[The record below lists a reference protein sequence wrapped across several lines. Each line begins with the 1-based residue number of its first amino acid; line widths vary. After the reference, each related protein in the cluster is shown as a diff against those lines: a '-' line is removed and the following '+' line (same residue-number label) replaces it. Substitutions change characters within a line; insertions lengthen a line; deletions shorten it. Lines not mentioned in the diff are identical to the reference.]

1 MTELSRMKVY
11 LAGKMRGLPSFGAE
25 EFRKAARVLRE
36 RGFQVVSP
44 LEMDEEAG
52 ISVDGLTGFEDLTD
66 QGFDIR
72 STLANDLQVIL
83 LDVDAVVLLPGWRDS
98 QGAIAE
104 YAAAQAA
111 GVPTW
116 ELTYEDEG
124 IALTWIASPLVL
136 ARRKGAII
144 DLWRNCDCE

>member
-1 MTELSRMKVY
+1 MKVY

-36 RGFQVVSP
+36 HGFKVISP

-52 ISVDGLTGFEDLTD
+52 IYVDGLTGFEDLTD

-72 STLANDLQVIL
+72 STLANDLQVVL
-83 LDVDAVVLLPGWRDS
+83 LDADAVVLLPGWQDS

-124 IALTWIASPLVL
+124 IALTRIASPLVL
-136 ARRKGAII
+136 ASREGTIMDI
-144 DLWRNCDCE
+144 WRNCED

>member
-1 MTELSRMKVY
+1 MKVY
-11 LAGKMRGLPSFGAE
+11 AAGKMRGLPSFGAD

-36 RGFQVVSP
+36 HGFKVISP
-44 LEMDEEAG
+44 LEMDEDAS
-52 ISVDGLTGFEDLTD
+52 IYVDGLTGFEDLVD

-72 STLANDLQVIL
+72 TTLANDLNVVL
-83 LDVDAVVLLPGWRDS
+83 LDVDAVVLLPGWSDS

-104 YAAAQAA
+104 YAAAHAA

-124 IALTWIASPLVL
+124 IALTRINTPLVL
-136 ARRKGAII
+136 ASREGAII
-144 DLWRNCDCE
+144 ELMEEL

>member
-1 MTELSRMKVY
+1 MKVY

-36 RGFQVVSP
+36 RGFQVISP
-44 LEMDEEAG
+44 LEMDEDAG
-52 ISVDGLTGFEDLTD
+52 IYVDGLTGFEDLED

-72 STLANDLQVIL
+72 GTLANDLRVVL

-98 QGAIAE
+98 LGAIAE

-111 GVPTW
+111 SVPTW
-116 ELTYEDEG
+116 ELTYEGEE
-124 IALTWIASPLVL
+124 IVLTKITAPLAVI
-136 ARRKGAII
+136 K
-144 DLWRNCDCE
+144 

>member
-1 MTELSRMKVY
+1 MKVY
-11 LAGKMRGLPSFGAE
+11 TAGKMRGLPSFGADG
-25 EFRKAARVLRE
+25 FRKAARVLRE
-36 RGFQVVSP
+36 HGFKVISP

-52 ISVDGLTGFEDLTD
+52 IYVDGLTGFEDLTD

-72 STLANDLQVIL
+72 STLVSDLQVVL
-83 LDVDAVVLLPGWRDS
+83 LDADAVVLLPGWQDS

-124 IALTWIASPLVL
+124 IALTRIASPLAL
-136 ARRKGAII
+136 ASREGAII
-144 DLWRNCDCE
+144 DIWRNCEDSSR